1 MILFILAY
9 IFLWMIN
16 LFKTRFPVMN
26 KLSSFFNKYMIWN
39 FALVFLNSQ
48 FVPVVLPCIINIF
61 NVKNSTRIEI
71 ASAIIAVIL
80 LATVSIALIKCC
92 HLIFSNT
99 VALSSRFLKEGLK
112 NSNSAIVRYW
122 KLLWLLRWIVTL
134 FILVVF

>member
-16 LFKTRFPVMN
+16 LVKTRVLVMN

>member
-1 MILFILAY
+1 LILLILSY
-9 IFLWMIN
+9 SLLWMIN
-16 LFKTRFPVMN
+16 LLKTRVPVMN

-48 FVPVVLPCIINIF
+48 FVPVVLPCIINIL

-71 ASAIIAVIL
+71 VSAIITAIL
-80 LATVSIALIKCC
+80 LTTVLIALIKFC